1 MSNLNMFLVLPLMII
16 TIIITND
23 FLKGINKKTFSSSA
37 TDIFIF
43 MYLILQITL
52 YVYLLIKQNG

>member
-1 MSNLNMFLVLPLMII
+1 MIYLKLFLILPLMII
-16 TIIITND
+16 TIITLNE

>member
-1 MSNLNMFLVLPLMII
+1 MFLVLPLMII